1 VKQKLEAGGVV
12 IKGSTPAEL
21 AAFLDA
27 ELDKWGR
34 VIKAANIR
42 PE

>member
-1 VKQKLEAGGVV
+1 V

-42 PE
+42 VQ